1 LAPVTT
7 FLWPRPLGCISAVKL
22 AQSLLLKGNMIGKID
37 NRFLLEAISPSDP
50 IRKREGVDFHSIV
63 KEKMEEAIPL
73 EKMVLEFLKNALES
87 ALSES
92 NRKGINFSS
101 SPSLTSPAIARE
113 ALSPARRFPR
123 EHRAI
128 GTEEDIESSGNF
140 PAAQDYESLVNE
152 AGRKHGVDPS
162 LIKAVIQVESNGNPS
177 AVSKSGALGLMQL
190 MPETAAQLGVTN
202 PLDPAENIMAGTRY
216 LRMLLDRY
224 RGDLKLALAAYN
236 WGMGN
241 LEKRPEGLPAETK
254 NYILKVENRY
264 RSDSQV

>member
-1 LAPVTT
+1 MRKKVGTRYSL
-7 FLWPRPLGCISAVKL
+7 PRPRSLGCLSAVTL
-22 AQSLLLKGNMIGKID
+22 AQSLLLEMNMISKID
-37 NRFLLEAISPSDP
+37 NRFLIETISPSDP
-50 IRKREGVDFHSIV
+50 IRKRGSIDFHSIV

-73 EKMVLEFLKNALES
+73 EKMVLEFLRNAVES
-87 ALSES
+87 ALSEA
-92 NRKGINFSS
+92 NRNGIDILS
-101 SPSLTSPAIARE
+101 SPGRE
-113 ALSPARRFPR
+113 ANSPAREFSGERQ
-123 EHRAI
+123 AI
-128 GTEEDIESSGNF
+128 GTEEDLGSSGNF
-140 PAAQDYESLVNE
+140 SGVQDYESLVKE

-190 MPETAAQLGVTN
+190 MPETAVELGVRD

-224 RGDLKLALAAYN
+224 RGDLKLTLAAYN

-241 LEKRPEGLPAETK
+241 LEKRPEGLPTETR

-264 RSDSQV
+264 RNDSQV